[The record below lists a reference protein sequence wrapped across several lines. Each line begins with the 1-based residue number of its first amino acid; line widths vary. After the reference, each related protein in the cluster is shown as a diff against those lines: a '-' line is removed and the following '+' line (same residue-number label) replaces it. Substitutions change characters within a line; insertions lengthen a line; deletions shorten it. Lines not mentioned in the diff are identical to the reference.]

1 MAIYR
6 VYAGSDGESHIEK
19 MKLEDHP
26 ELGALTGL
34 IELQVKDFDGT
45 RNMDFHPLPERRL
58 IIHTAGEVEIT
69 VSDGT
74 KQILRPGDI
83 RLMEDT
89 TGRGHQHLDLGPNAA
104 VYVVLKD

>member
-6 VYAGSDGESHIEK
+6 VYAGSDGESHIEE

-34 IELQVKDFDGT
+34 TELQVKDFDGS

-69 VSDGT
+69 VSDERSKIIDGSGNLSASFA
-74 KQILRPGDI
+74 K
-83 RLMEDT
+83 
-89 TGRGHQHLDLGPNAA
+89 
-104 VYVVLKD
+104 